1 MPLCAPGASPV
12 PWVPSE
18 KLSQVGLSDSYWGGA
33 LEIRL
38 LDISIH
44 LSGSWPDREP
54 FLHKSSTFNGREEV
68 TMEVW
73 NTANSLLLAILR
85 FEGVLKDLNTESV
98 SSDSPTTSVVTL
110 HRNPHFPQP
119 THRSSSCLPT
129 TLSLNLFLVRLLP
142 TQRVSFR
149 VLTRTLSTVPADRAG
164 TADIIGFGQDGV
176 WILRNSIR
184 PDIRRVIQ
192 DYGENAGGWRVSK
205 NVRLVGDTT
214 GNNRADIIGFGYSG
228 VLISRNN
235 GDNTFGPQTLA
246 VNDFGTASGW
256 VNEKHVRYAANLRKN
271 QGQVDIIGFGDGGIL
286 VSLNNGNGTFGPTK
300 LVLNDFGYNAGGWR
314 IEKHLRYLGD
324 ATGDGLPDVVAFGE
338 TSVILATNKG
348 DGTFNAGTAV
358 INNFT
363 YGSGGWRIEKHPRT
377 IADLTGD
384 KRVDVVGFGDAG
396 VWVAINNGNGTFQN
410 PRLAVND
417 FGYNQGWRVE
427 KHPRFVADV
436 NNNKLGDIIGFGGA
450 GVYLALNQGGGNFG
464 PAKLVLKDFGTDQ
477 GWQVD
482 KHPRYVVDLTGD
494 GSADIIGFGE
504 NSVWVSYNDGKGN
517 FSPVQKL
524 TDDFSYSGGK
534 WAVDKTVRWV
544 TTLA

>member
-1 MPLCAPGASPV
+1 MSIQRFPNN
-12 PWVPSE
+12 
-18 KLSQVGLSDSYWGGA
+18 LSCYTPPQ
-33 LEIRL
+33 
-38 LDISIH
+38 
-44 LSGSWPDREP
+44 
-54 FLHKSSTFNGREEV
+54 STLP
-68 TMEVW
+68 
-73 NTANSLLLAILR
+73 TANSSFLIMST
-85 FEGVLKDLNTESV
+85 D
-98 SSDSPTTSVVTL
+98 DVVT
-110 HRNPHFPQP
+110 Q
-119 THRSSSCLPT
+119 SLP
-129 TLSLNLFLVRLLP
+129 
-142 TQRVSFR
+142 
-149 VLTRTLSTVPADRAG
+149 VPADRAG

-205 NVRLVGDTT
+205 NVRLVGNTT
-214 GNNRADIIGFGYSG
+214 NNHLADIIGFGYSG

-256 VNEKHVRYAANLRKN
+256 VNEKHVRYVSDLRKK
-271 QGQVDIIGFGDGGIL
+271 GQVDIIGFGDGGIL
-286 VSLNNGNGTFGPTK
+286 VSLNNGDGTFGSTK
-300 LVLNDFGYNAGGWR
+300 LALNDFGYNAGGWR
-314 IEKHLRYLGD
+314 IEKHLRFLGD
-324 ATGDGLPDVVAFGE
+324 ATGNGRPDVVAFGE
-338 TSVILATNKG
+338 TAVIVATSKG
-348 DGTFNAGTAV
+348 DGTFNPGRAV

-377 IADLTGD
+377 IADLTGNNL
-384 KRVDVVGFGDAG
+384 VDVVGFGDAG
-396 VWVAINNGNGTFQN
+396 VWVALNSGNGNFGA
-410 PRLAVND
+410 PELVVND

-436 NNNKLGDIIGFGGA
+436 NNNKRGDIIGFGGA
-450 GVYLALNQGGGNFG
+450 GVYLALNLGGGKFG

-504 NSVWVSYNDGKGN
+504 NSVWVSYNDGAGN
-517 FSPVQKL
+517 FSPVKKL